1 VSVTVENRKLNC
13 IPSGRFSDIAISECA
28 ARTVGTERVDEGEE
42 EEEKDSFNLASLD
55 CVGTVNLLN
64 FVNQCN

>member
-1 VSVTVENRKLNC
+1 MSIIVENKKLNC

-28 ARTVGTERVDEGEE
+28 ARTVGTERGDEGE

-55 CVGTVNLLN
+55 CVGTV
-64 FVNQCN
+64 VNI